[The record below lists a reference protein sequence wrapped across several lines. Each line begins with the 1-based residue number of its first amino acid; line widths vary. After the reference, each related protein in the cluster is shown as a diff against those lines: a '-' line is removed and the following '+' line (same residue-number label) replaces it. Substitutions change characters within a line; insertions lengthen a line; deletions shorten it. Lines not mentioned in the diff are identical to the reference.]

1 MFVSALLS
9 VIIIGSLLALYLLV
23 MLIMGIIGM
32 VKDTN
37 YATVCLCGA
46 SSLVM
51 ASNRLLRGN
60 R

>member
-1 MFVSALLS
+1 MKNTMIKVWTLR
-9 VIIIGSLLALYLLV
+9 VIGLV

-46 SSLVM
+46 SSLVI

>member
-1 MFVSALLS
+1 MKNTMTKVWALRT
-9 VIIIGSLLALYLLV
+9 IALF
-23 MLIMGIIGM
+23 MLITGIIGM
-32 VKDTN
+32 VNDAS

-46 SSLVM
+46 SSLVI

>member
-1 MFVSALLS
+1 MKNTMTKVWTLRAIAFF
-9 VIIIGSLLALYLLV
+9 

-46 SSLVM
+46 SSLVI